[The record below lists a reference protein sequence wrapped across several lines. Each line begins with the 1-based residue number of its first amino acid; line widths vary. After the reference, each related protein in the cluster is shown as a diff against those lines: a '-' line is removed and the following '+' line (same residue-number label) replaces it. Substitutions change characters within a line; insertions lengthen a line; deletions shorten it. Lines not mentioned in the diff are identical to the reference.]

1 MFLSPKQ
8 SIIMGLAIRMGL
20 IGYAEIQDKLFNL
33 KYTDIDYSVYTDG
46 ANYVLEGGTPYDRH
60 TYRYTP
66 ILAYMMIGNVVLF
79 ESFGKVLFSII
90 DILNGLLML
99 QIIGMTSKSIKDET
113 KSFLLTLWLFNPLT
127 LQVSTRGN
135 ADTLVVLL
143 VYITLYFLLKK
154 NIVLAALV
162 YGFVVHFKIYPIIHS
177 LPIYFYIDQ
186 DQDIRDQDI
195 REIGEKKFNNTNF
208 RLFTRNRIKF
218 TLISGGVF
226 ISLLLLFHLIYPDQ
240 FLYQTYLYHF
250 IRKDNRH
257 NFSPYFY
264 YIYLFF
270 NSMTPIQSVLAF
282 LPQFLLV
289 VTAGIGYYKDLP
301 FCMLIQ
307 TMAFVAFN
315 KVCTAQYFIWWIALL
330 PLALVNNDLKDKK
343 RGKLLIVG
351 GIWFIVE
358 LSWNIG
364 AYLLEIRGVSVFDL
378 IFLFCL
384 AFFLANIYLIYILI
398 VHHKQ
403 RPFMHIVNK

>member
-240 FLYQTYLYHF
+240 VLYQTYLYHF